1 MQEIQSLNCFHEKKY
16 AKLLFFLTMSAWKL
30 DIFFIHFLREIKVGE
45 SRVSKSANLRNFE
58 ALNLDFHEFPHCL
71 RTHNAKITNLTA
83 AATLSSQIF
92 RQINVL
98 LKNFTVN

>member
-45 SRVSKSANLRNFE
+45 SRVSKTAILKHLESLNFDS
-58 ALNLDFHEFPHCL
+58 NEFL
-71 RTHNAKITNLTA
+71 QFL
-83 AATLSSQIF
+83 
-92 RQINVL
+92 
-98 LKNFTVN
+98 